1 MIEVN
6 ELSKSYGE
14 VVAVEGVS
22 FAVGKGTILGFLGP
36 NGAGKTTT
44 MRMLTCYLPPSG
56 GQATV
61 AGFDVVEE
69 SMEVRKRIGY
79 LPETPP
85 LYLDMTVRAY
95 CALSPELKG

>member
-1 MIEVN
+1 VIEVN
-6 ELSKSYGE
+6 DLAKSYGD

-22 FAVGKGTILGFLGP
+22 FAVERGTILGFLGP

-56 GQATV
+56 GQAKV

-79 LPETPP
+79 TRTTYPVSR
-85 LYLDMTVRAY
+85 YDG
-95 CALSPELKG
+95 ALLFALCSKN

>member
-14 VVAVEGVS
+14 VVAVEGIS

-56 GQATV
+56 G
-61 AGFDVVEE
+61 
-69 SMEVRKRIGY
+69 
-79 LPETPP
+79 
-85 LYLDMTVRAY
+85 
-95 CALSPELKG
+95 